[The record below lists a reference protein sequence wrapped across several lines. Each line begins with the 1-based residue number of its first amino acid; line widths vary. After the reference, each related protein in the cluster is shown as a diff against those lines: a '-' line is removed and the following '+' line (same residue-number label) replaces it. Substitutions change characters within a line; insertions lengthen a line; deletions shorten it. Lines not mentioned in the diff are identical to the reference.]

1 MTEPRTITIVVP
13 GRPENPNRIRGHWSK
28 RHGINVKWKTAACL
42 AATEALP
49 PGWEPMRRARMSV
62 VHVVPTKAAR
72 DLDNLMA
79 AIKPSLD
86 GLVLAGVIADDSDR
100 VLTAAEHRIEYVKGV
115 AETRYTF
122 DSEAPR

>member
-28 RHGINVKWKTAACL
+28 RHGINVKWKTAAAWH
-42 AATEALP
+42 AAAVLP
-49 PGWEPMRRARMSV
+49 RGWTPLTRARMTV

-72 DLDNLMA
+72 DLDNLVA

-122 DSEAPR
+122 EEAA